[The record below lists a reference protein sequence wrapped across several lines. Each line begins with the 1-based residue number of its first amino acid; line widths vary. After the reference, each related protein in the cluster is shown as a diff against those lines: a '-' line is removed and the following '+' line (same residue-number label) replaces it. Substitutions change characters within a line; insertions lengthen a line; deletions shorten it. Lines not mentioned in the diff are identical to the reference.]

1 MKKKILIHNINIK
14 LLLVSS
20 FFGPTCSHYV
30 FPPPY
35 KVQPNNSQLT
45 VFLIF
50 CLQFVSY
57 SCLPFFV
64 QLIAI
69 SPHCSQ
75 IVLQFRILLY
85 SVVRVFAQLIA
96 VPPRYSK
103 FAFAYIFAVL
113 SSCSQFVF
121 ALLLTVCF
129 CTIVRSLIR
138 TFVCRFFSAVLA
150 AVGSTAGK
158 MGSWPGKN
166 TL

>member
-45 VFLIF
+45 VDFLF
-50 CLQFVSY
+50 AVC
-57 SCLPFFV
+57 FV
-64 QLIAI
+64 QLFAVFCIAYRHFAPLFADCFAVQNI
-69 SPHCSQ
+69 T
-75 IVLQFRILLY
+75 
-85 SVVRVFAQLIA
+85 VVRVFAQLIA